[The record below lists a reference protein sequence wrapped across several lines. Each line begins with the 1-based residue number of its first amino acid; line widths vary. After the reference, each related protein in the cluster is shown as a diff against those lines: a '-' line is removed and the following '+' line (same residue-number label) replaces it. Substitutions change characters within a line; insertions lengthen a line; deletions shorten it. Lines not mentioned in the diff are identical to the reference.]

1 MSTTSV
7 EKVLRGATVKQQTVW
22 SLRVLMWRVVVVSEL
37 IGWWGSTFTWNR
49 AKQSIRIPGIVS
61 DTQLTTSLHLG
72 LSGSIKYQNETNE
85 NKLYLQSLP

>member
-1 MSTTSV
+1 MASGCSFRTD
-7 EKVLRGATVKQQTVW
+7 R
-22 SLRVLMWRVVVVSEL
+22 L
-37 IGWWGSTFTWNR
+37 IGTFTRNR